1 MKRQHGFGL
10 IEVMLAFVI
19 VAATAGTLLQLNKT
33 YLEYSRD
40 GRSREVAMR
49 LAESKLDELRR
60 FQSRN
65 GFDEITDGSDTV
77 NLDNNEYARNWA
89 VTESGNAQKQVVV
102 TINWNDG
109 GEVLSFT
116 LGTTISLNISAISGS
131 LGTANKHLGTGKGGP
146 KVKHTPGLFPD
157 VVAID
162 LGDGLKQETSKPVV
176 TVAKNDST
184 SVRVSE
190 KTTLYDAAN
199 IKVQEQDLV
208 TVSCNCKLSGSADAE
223 LPAQRTMVGA
233 LAYWKNGDN
242 ALKQTGKAKD
252 NKQDKLCNLC
262 CKNHFDGPSN
272 EFSHWYDVIK
282 WKYAEVKNA
291 QHAHYSSISGSTI
304 VADGDEYLEACR
316 LVRIDGVYKVANDW
330 NLVVLNVFSEDYLIE
345 NKNDYEEYV
354 SEVVVGYVL
363 KQIKSK
369 VGSGYQY
376 DVASYSPGPFSQ
388 ELKVDPSSS
397 TKLVVRGIYVDIFSP
412 DYLDALNAISE
423 GKSVNELINSGFV
436 GKLAFEE
443 RKVRNNLIEWTI
455 SSDVASI
462 DQGSSELKAHVK
474 GETSVT
480 ANILRSNSGLTTN
493 IPISPFEESNDW
505 ITAELT
511 VEVTAP

>member
-109 GEVLSFT
+109 GEALSFT

-162 LGDGLKQETSKPVV
+162 LGDGFKQETSKPVV

-262 CKNHFDGPSN
+262 CKSHFDGPNN

-282 WKYAEVKNA
+282 AKAG
-291 QHAHYSSISGSTI
+291 AHIHEST
-304 VADGDEYLEACR
+304 YKEACR
-316 LVRIDGVYKVANDW
+316 MVRIDGFLKVVNDW
-330 NLVVLNVFSEDYLIE
+330 NLVVLNVFRDDYLNNSDNLQYYQDYIKEVAVE
-345 NKNDYEEYV
+345 NLKNQVADLSNYSVPYTDPMSFKEYLEDRGLPAQDYYLA
-354 SEVVVGYVL
+354 GATGHKAQL
-363 KQIKSK
+363 I
-369 VGSGYQY
+369 
-376 DVASYSPGPFSQ
+376 A
-388 ELKVDPSSS
+388 
-397 TKLVVRGIYVDIFSP
+397 RGIYVDMLSANYRQAVQDKMP
-412 DYLDALNAISE
+412 QDTSLS
-423 GKSVNELINSGFV
+423 
-436 GKLAFEE
+436 
-443 RKVRNNLIEWTI
+443 NLIYEVLIRYAPFTERNLTELVEWKSQDEDQVMVSASGVVEIKASGEMTTVGI
-455 SSDVASI
+455 ASI
-462 DQGSSELKAHVK
+462 R
-474 GETSVT
+474 
-480 ANILRSNSGLTTN
+480 RSNSGRTGAAITTA
-493 IPISPFEESNDW
+493 EESDRKTAS
-505 ITAELT
+505 ITVT
-511 VEVTAP
+511 VVP